1 MTDNVKWADNA
12 TTYTETEAKSQAD
25 RLLMCTE
32 SLFVVIDAL
41 ACCCSILF
49 TKGIAVQLMRDKIDD
64 LLDIRAP
71 LAVLKR
77 ELEEIK
83 DEK

>member
-1 MTDNVKWADNA
+1 MINDVKWTENA
-12 TTYTETEAKSQAD
+12 TTYTESEAKSQAD

-64 LLDIRAP
+64 LLDIRSP
-71 LAVLKR
+71 LMQIR
-77 ELEEIK
+77 EELEVIRE
-83 DEK
+83 EN